1 MTLAG
6 CGFYHILSRADALFS
21 PCSWEA
27 EWKWNTHSH
36 PFAWGLIRSR
46 CLSQILELILQAKPD
61 FVALSGSPCRMYYED
76 SHCSGNTF
84 APTPLSRAS
93 TCLRSYKTNL
103 MKKREKKKTY
113 AKIHCLRIKNNLNC
127 SCGQNFYLKTADW
140 TLFFFLLTRCQFKTK
155 NGKKTQVF
163 RLSPEKL

>member
-6 CGFYHILSRADALFS
+6 CGFYHILLRADALFS

-84 APTPLSRAS
+84 APTPSPAPLPVCALTRPIWW
-93 TCLRSYKTNL
+93 
-103 MKKREKKKTY
+103 KREKKTHMPKFTASESKTIWTV
-113 AKIHCLRIKNNLNC
+113 AADKTELLFENGRLNH
-127 SCGQNFYLKTADW
+127 
-140 TLFFFLLTRCQFKTK
+140 FFFC
-155 NGKKTQVF
+155 
-163 RLSPEKL
+163 

>member
-1 MTLAG
+1 MTFAG
-6 CGFYHILSRADALFS
+6 CDFYHILSRADALFS

-84 APTPLSRAS
+84 APAPSPVPLPVCTPTRPIWW
-93 TCLRSYKTNL
+93 
-103 MKKREKKKTY
+103 KREREKTH

-127 SCGQNFYLKTADW
+127 SCGENWTFIWKQQIEPFFVNTLPIEDEKWGEKRFSDYQLK
-140 TLFFFLLTRCQFKTK
+140 
-155 NGKKTQVF
+155 N
-163 RLSPEKL
+163 

>member
-76 SHCSGNTF
+76 SHCRGNTF
-84 APTPLSRAS
+84 APTRSPVPLPVCALTRPIWW
-93 TCLRSYKTNL
+93 
-103 MKKREKKKTY
+103 KREKKKTY
-113 AKIHCLRIKNNLNC
+113 AKIHCLGIKNNLNWK
-127 SCGQNFYLKTADW
+127 FELKTADW
-140 TLFFFLLTRCQFKTK
+140 TFFLLTRCQF
-155 NGKKTQVF
+155 KTQVF

>member
-84 APTPLSRAS
+84 APTPTPSPVPLPVCTLTRPIWWKIERKKHMPKFTAS
-93 TCLRSYKTNL
+93 ESKTIWTVAAD
-103 MKKREKKKTY
+103 KTE
-113 AKIHCLRIKNNLNC
+113 
-127 SCGQNFYLKTADW
+127 ADW
-140 TLFFFLLTRCQFKTK
+140 TFFLLTRCQFKA
-155 NGKKTQVF
+155 QVF

>member
-6 CGFYHILSRADALFS
+6 CGFYHILSRADVLFS

-84 APTPLSRAS
+84 APTPSAVPLPVCTLPRPIWW
-93 TCLRSYKTNL
+93 
-103 MKKREKKKTY
+103 KREKKKTY
-113 AKIHCLRIKNNLNC
+113 ARIHCLRIKNNLNC
-127 SCGQNFYLKTADW
+127 SCGQNW
-140 TLFFFLLTRCQFKTK
+140 TSIRKQQIEPFFVVNTLPIQKEK
-155 NGKKTQVF
+155 QVF
-163 RLSPEKL
+163 RLWSEKL